1 VAAAGLVLASGQ
13 PVFSQPRTAS
23 AGLLAAGVIC
33 LAVAARP
40 DRRPLFWAGLA
51 LLTGALWTWLAS
63 VSVQA
68 PEPYA
73 APAAAV
79 ALAFGRYRPRRD
91 RPASSWMTYGPGLG
105 LLLVPSLLATWQDP
119 GQGWLRP
126 LLLGLVSAGIAVA
139 GARGRLGAPLLIGGG
154 VAVLDA
160 GCQLAGP
167 AVRLAGVV
175 PGWVP
180 FAVIGAV
187 LLATGATYEARLRDL
202 RQIRAALSRLR

>member
-1 VAAAGLVLASGQ
+1 V
-13 PVFSQPRTAS
+13 
-23 AGLLAAGVIC
+23 AGVIC
-33 LAVAARP
+33 LAVATRP

-51 LLTGALWTWLAS
+51 LLLGALWTWLAA
-63 VSVQA
+63 VGVQA

-79 ALAFGRYRPRRD
+79 ALAFGWHRSGRGAR
-91 RPASSWMTYGPGLG
+91 ASSWTGYGPGLG
-105 LLLVPSLLATWQDP
+105 LLLVPSLLAAWQDP
-119 GQGWLRP
+119 GSGWLRP
-126 LLLGLVSAGIAVA
+126 RLLGLISAGIAVA
-139 GARGRLGAPLLIGGG
+139 GARSRLGAPLLIGGA

-160 GCQLAGP
+160 GRQLAGP

-187 LLATGATYEARLRDL
+187 LLGTGATYEARMRDL
-202 RQIRAALSRLR
+202 RRIRTALAQLR